1 MHIYIYISSVQS
13 NEIKR
18 TSFDIQADNSV
29 NQELERKNSELME
42 KIARLE
48 SAYSQKQQETV
59 MKTDETARLE
69 GMLNTMMTRFEKLE
83 SSLATKDVP
92 AKPVREP
99 VQSSSVQKET
109 VDKRNVPKENR
120 NPEFAEHDQ
129 AESES
134 DDDEE
139 DFIQTANG
147 DKVTLIDLY

>member
-1 MHIYIYISSVQS
+1 MHIYISSVQS